1 MTILFN
7 KGGIMK
13 TNLVHKSIHFLHF
26 LNTNRK
32 LLYQEFNKNEEL
44 LNVIQT
50 NRMQTFFQPILSLN
64 NGATIGYEI
73 LNRPEATKSFPTT
86 DSFYDYVGESEHI
99 FMVESFIRNLALKRY
114 HEQVKQL
121 QENKD
126 SFIFLNIHP
135 QVLADP
141 NYQARTTINLLAKHN
156 ISPKQVVLE
165 LTEKKAGINYSQFMK
180 LVEHY
185 REQGFRI
192 AVDDAGTGYNS
203 LQTLLYL
210 NPEFI
215 KIDKSLIRNIEKSP
229 KKQYL
234 VELILDFAN
243 KSTTKVIAEGIETV
257 SEYTLLREMGVDMGQ
272 GYAIGKPSGTL
283 SKGII
288 PIPC

>member
-1 MTILFN
+1 MTIYST

-64 NGATIGYEI
+64 TGATIGYEI

-141 NYQARTTINLLAKHN
+141 NHQARTTINLLAKHN

-229 KKQYL
+229 KRQYL

>member
-1 MTILFN
+1 
-7 KGGIMK
+7 MK
-13 TNLVHKSIHFLHF
+13 TNLVHKSIHFIRF

-44 LNVIQT
+44 LNVIRKS
-50 NRMQTFFQPILSLN
+50 RMQTFFQPILSLN
-64 NGATIGYEI
+64 SGDTIGYEI
-73 LNRPEATKSFPTT
+73 LNRPEFTKSFPTT
-86 DSFYDYVGESEHI
+86 DAFYDYVGESKHV

-121 QENKD
+121 DEGED
-126 SFIFLNIHP
+126 CFVFLNIHP

-141 NYQARTTINLLAKHN
+141 NYQAGTTMNLLAKHN

-165 LTEKKAGINYSQFMK
+165 LTEKKAGINYSQFAK

-192 AVDDAGTGYNS
+192 AVDDAGSGYNS

-215 KIDKSLIRNIEKSP
+215 KIDKSLIRNIEKIP
-229 KKQYL
+229 EKQHL

-243 KSTTKVIAEGIETV
+243 KSATKVIAEGIETF
-257 SEYTLLREMGVDMGQ
+257 SEYTYLREMGVDMGQ
-272 GYAIGKPSGTL
+272 GYAIGKPVGTL
-283 SKGII
+283 RKGAV
-288 PIPC
+288 PIPS

>member
-73 LNRPEATKSFPTT
+73 LNRPEATKNFPTT

-229 KKQYL
+229 RKQYL

-257 SEYTLLREMGVDMGQ
+257 SEYTLLREMGIDLGQ